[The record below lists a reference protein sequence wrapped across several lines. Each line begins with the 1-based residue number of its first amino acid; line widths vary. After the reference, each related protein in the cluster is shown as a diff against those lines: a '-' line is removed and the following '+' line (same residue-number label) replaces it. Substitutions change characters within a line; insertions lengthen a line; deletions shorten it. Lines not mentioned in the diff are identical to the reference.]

1 MIKGRDN
8 TYARMLAI
16 VGFFGGSV
24 MHDNRSENTDV
35 EYKRWKRD
43 HRYHSTRDHER
54 ATSTVNTRRSKRY
67 RTCDAAV
74 NDYLM
79 MKGRTCGG
87 AVTKYSII
95 VDMV

>member
-1 MIKGRDN
+1 
-8 TYARMLAI
+8 
-16 VGFFGGSV
+16 